1 MPTQAEPQRK
11 RSGKSKKQ
19 KSNENQNTL
28 NEEFLRRELSGAQ
41 ARIVQLDASIIDK
54 DIRISILRARVNF
67 LEERE
72 NQANYNK
79 YFNNGNINPSHSS
92 QSSGPFTFKPTQCM
106 QCSCHTNCSNNHRTT
121 NENLIHS
128 NMLHHLQEIRT
139 VLHRISDT
147 LAEKRSLADT
157 TSSQNLTTP
166 PVVDD
171 SPPSPMTSNLNMS
184 ASSVELLIPN
194 LNLPQ
199 QIDLN

>member
-1 MPTQAEPQRK
+1 
-11 RSGKSKKQ
+11 
-19 KSNENQNTL
+19 
-28 NEEFLRRELSGAQ
+28 
-41 ARIVQLDASIIDK
+41 
-54 DIRISILRARVNF
+54 
-67 LEERE
+67 
-72 NQANYNK
+72 
-79 YFNNGNINPSHSS
+79 
-92 QSSGPFTFKPTQCM
+92 
-106 QCSCHTNCSNNHRTT
+106 
-121 NENLIHS
+121 
-128 NMLHHLQEIRT
+128 MLHHLQEIRT